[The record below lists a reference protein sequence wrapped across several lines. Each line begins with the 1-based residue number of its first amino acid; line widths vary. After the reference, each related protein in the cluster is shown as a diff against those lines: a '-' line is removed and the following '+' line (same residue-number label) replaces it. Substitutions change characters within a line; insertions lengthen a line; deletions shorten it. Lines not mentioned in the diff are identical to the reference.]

1 VVRQTSALRQHR
13 TFVKPQF
20 LTQRGPPRQYRA
32 GTADGLG
39 RTRLLSIIVT
49 GCEATDFEAKR
60 IEGERIFEIMYALAF
75 AEEARAAQASLAL
88 HDMTA
93 SAPVRQRA

>member
-1 VVRQTSALRQHR
+1 MQS
-13 TFVKPQF
+13 QF
-20 LTQRGPPRQYRA
+20 LTPRGPPRQYRE

-39 RTRLLSIIVT
+39 RTRSLSIIVT
-49 GCEATDFEAKR
+49 GCEATGFEAKR
-60 IEGERIFEIMYALAF
+60 IEGERIFEIMYALAI
-75 AEEARAAQASLAL
+75 AEEARAAQASLAP

>member
-1 VVRQTSALRQHR
+1 M
-13 TFVKPQF
+13 
-20 LTQRGPPRQYRA
+20 
-32 GTADGLG
+32 
-39 RTRLLSIIVT
+39 IVT

-60 IEGERIFEIMYALAF
+60 IEGERIFEIMYALAIV
-75 AEEARAAQASLAL
+75 EEARAAQASLAL